1 MTRFDDRSNRPT
13 DQVTAVLVGWYAL
26 FQTVHVVVNALALFA
41 FLRGDSAFPA
51 LPPPGGWSP
60 QAIHFFTAMAAVD
73 ALNAL
78 LALLFAYG
86 YFRHSGWWPWLGTV
100 TLTVSVYAAILFDYV
115 TLAAGAW
122 TGQNFPGYLL
132 INVAF
137 LPVVVLFGLLLW
149 WQRRHGPLR

>member
-1 MTRFDDRSNRPT
+1 MSAFDDPAGRLRGRLTSF
-13 DQVTAVLVGWYAL
+13 LVAWYAL
-26 FQTVHVVVNALALFA
+26 FQVVHVGVNILALFA
-41 FLRGDSAFPA
+41 FLGGDSAFPA

-78 LALLFAYG
+78 LAVLFAYG
-86 YFRHSGWWPWLGTV
+86 YFRRSGWWPWLGTV
-100 TLTVSVYAAILFDYV
+100 TLTVSVYAAILFGYT

-122 TGQNFPGYLL
+122 TGQNLPGYLF

-137 LPVVVLFGLLLW
+137 LPVILLFARLLW
-149 WQRRHGPLR
+149 WQSTHGPVR